1 MNTLIAQ
8 TLIILLSAVVMIQ
21 LDSVYASDLFEIPT
35 PKQQLNDGVAVEDVL
50 CKSGYSL
57 MTKFSNDSVICV
69 KSSTATKLEE
79 RQWGSVLVNSQYML
93 KQIEEKQQII
103 ETKSKELTIEEVFS
117 EPLQQTI
124 EEPIYEPDAIN
135 KQIFDEHYSPEIDP
149 KNFVSKIDNQ
159 YFTLTP
165 GVTFL
170 YISETESGIERIE
183 VTTLDDKQ
191 TVMGV
196 ETTVVWDRV
205 WLDEKLIEDTKD
217 WYAQDK
223 DGNVWYFGE
232 DSKEYSEGI
241 HIGNSGSW
249 EAGIDGALPGIVMK
263 ADPKVGDVYRQE
275 YYEGIAEDMGEII
288 EFSEPIRIHYGY
300 FTDCVKIKDINPLE
314 PGVIEFK
321 YFCPNVGGAILEE
334 DLEDG
339 ETAELHDVGDDSLM
353 TNITHDEA
361 KKAALLEVPGTV
373 TDIETEGYRGVLVY
387 AVEIMSD
394 SGIEM
399 DVFVDIKTAK
409 VLGSET

>member
-8 TLIILLSAVVMIQ
+8 TLIILLSVVVMIQ

-57 MTKFSNDSVICV
+57 MIKLSNESVMCV
-69 KSSTATKLEE
+69 KPSTAMKLEE
-79 RQWGSVLVNSQYML
+79 RKWGQVLVDSQIML
-93 KQIEEKQQII
+93 KQIEEKQ
-103 ETKSKELTIEEVFS
+103 KTIEDSIELVI
-117 EPLQQTI
+117 EETIPELIQTI
-124 EEPIYEPDAIN
+124 EEPIDELEITN
-135 KQIFDEHYSPEIDP
+135 KQILDENYSPEIDP

-170 YISETESGIERIE
+170 YISETVDGTERIE
-183 VTTLDDKQ
+183 VTTLEEKR

-205 WLDEKLIEDTKD
+205 WLDDKLIEDTKD
-217 WYAQDK
+217 WYAQDM

-241 HIGNSGSW
+241 YIGNSGSW
-249 EAGIDGALPGIVMK
+249 EAGIDDALPGIVMK

-275 YYEGIAEDMGEII
+275 YYEGIAEDVGEII
-288 EFSEPIRIHYGY
+288 EFSEPIRISYGY
-300 FTDCVKIKDINPLE
+300 FIDCVKIKDINPLE
-314 PGVIEFK
+314 PDVIEFK

-339 ETAELHDVGDDSLM
+339 ETVELYDVGNDILM

-361 KKAALLEVPGTV
+361 KKVALLEVPGTV
-373 TDIETEGYRGVLVY
+373 TDIETDGYRGVLVY
-387 AVEIMSD
+387 AVEIMAD

-399 DVFVDIKTAK
+399 DVFVDMKTGK

>member
-8 TLIILLSAVVMIQ
+8 TLIILLSVVVMIQ

-57 MTKFSNDSVICV
+57 MIKLSNESVMCV
-69 KSSTATKLEE
+69 KPSTAMKLEE
-79 RQWGSVLVNSQYML
+79 RKWGQVLVDSQIML
-93 KQIEEKQQII
+93 KQIEEKQ
-103 ETKSKELTIEEVFS
+103 KTIEDSIELVI
-117 EPLQQTI
+117 EETIPELIQTI
-124 EEPIYEPDAIN
+124 EEPIDELEITN
-135 KQIFDEHYSPEIDP
+135 KQILDENYSPEIDP

-170 YISETESGIERIE
+170 YISETVDGTERIE
-183 VTTLDDKQ
+183 VTTLEEKR

-205 WLDEKLIEDTKD
+205 WLDDKLIEDTKD
-217 WYAQDK
+217 WYAQDM

-241 HIGNSGSW
+241 YIGNSGSW
-249 EAGIDGALPGIVMK
+249 EAGIDDALPGIVMK

-275 YYEGIAEDMGEII
+275 YYEGIAEDVGEII
-288 EFSEPIRIHYGY
+288 EFSEPIRISYGY
-300 FTDCVKIKDINPLE
+300 FIDCVKIKDINPLE
-314 PGVIEFK
+314 PDVIEFK

-339 ETAELHDVGDDSLM
+339 ETVELYDVGNDSLM

-361 KKAALLEVPGTV
+361 KKVALLEVPGTV
-373 TDIETEGYRGVLVY
+373 TDIETDGYRGVLVY
-387 AVEIMSD
+387 AVEIMAD

-399 DVFVDIKTAK
+399 DVFVDMKTGK